1 MRTFNDGAGRTWTV
15 ALNLN
20 AVKRVKSLLEVNL
33 LELDQGTPPLLT
45 RLDTDLILLCDVIYC
60 VVKPEAD
67 ALKVSDEDFG
77 RALGGDAILAA
88 HNALMEELGDF
99 FRQLGRSHLA
109 KAIGVQGR
117 MVSLAVQ
124 KIERKLDAVDPEAE
138 TEKMFEPAKT
148 PGNSSTNSPESSDLT
163 QGP

>member
-1 MRTFNDGAGRTWTV
+1 MRTFNDSAGRTWTV

-20 AVKRVKSLLEVNL
+20 AVKRVKALLEVNL

-60 VVKPEAD
+60 VVKPEAE
-67 ALKVSDEDFG
+67 AKKVSDEDFG

-88 HNALMEELGDF
+88 RNALMEELGDF

-109 KAIGVQGR
+109 KALQVQGQ
-117 MVSLAVQ
+117 MVALAVQ
-124 KIERKLDAVDPEAE
+124 KAEKRLAAIDPAAE
-138 TEKMFEPAKT
+138 TEKILGGP
-148 PGNSSTNSPESSDLT
+148 STSLPESS
-163 QGP
+163 GSIPAP